1 MCSLARSGHTLGSR
15 HTSCKLF
22 LWRLHYY
29 SVNTV
34 KAHNSQALKHIA
46 DLKCVNFTLQCS
58 LCGGALDLYLVVPSE
73 LFLVLIFY

>member
-1 MCSLARSGHTLGSR
+1 MCSPVWSGHTLGSR

-34 KAHNSQALKHIA
+34 KAHNSQALKHTA
-46 DLKCVNFTLQCS
+46 DLKCVNFPFSAHCVGVHMTQL
-58 LCGGALDLYLVVPSE
+58 VPSE
-73 LFLVLIFY
+73 LFLSLYFY